1 MPQGSKKEAH
11 FSDPGH
17 RISFTWVD
25 IRHLAPL
32 CYGMYFKTTR
42 ILQKWLQTLF
52 ILLHLVLVLN
62 IRLKSIWT
70 HSGGRGA
77 ISNTRSF
84 YGACF
89 VSNSVKIRR
98 GPLAPLVPPAL
109 PFFQRSILPKT
120 ADSINVNKLMKKTKP
135 KWKVQTIS
143 KSTKILPKST
153 PKKKEL
159 WLQSKGQPHPH
170 LLPIQHYYVPILI
183 VWIKYVHFLVLLF
196 SLLLCRR
203 RVSWFCIF
211 CFFTS

>member
-1 MPQGSKKEAH
+1 
-11 FSDPGH
+11 
-17 RISFTWVD
+17 
-25 IRHLAPL
+25 
-32 CYGMYFKTTR
+32 MYFKTTR

-70 HSGGRGA
+70 HSAVGGGA

-120 ADSINVNKLMKKTKP
+120 ADSINVNKLLKKTKP

-143 KSTKILPKST
+143 KSTKKKRIMTSVKRPAPPPPVTDPAILRSYFDRVDKVS
-153 PKKKEL
+153 
-159 WLQSKGQPHPH
+159 SFSC
-170 LLPIQHYYVPILI
+170 PIISI
-183 VWIKYVHFLVLLF
+183 AM
-196 SLLLCRR
+196 
-203 RVSWFCIF
+203 
-211 CFFTS
+211 